1 MWWVS
6 AQTHRK
12 DRRVVDNMIWYPKWP
27 ENICLVIVF
36 CVWDQ
41 INIHGFVSSHQM
53 SPPSV
58 QIFLIVSDTC
68 IFLCTEL
75 TVGRPCAWTRPV
87 ATLSECYSLTRHD
100 GQTDGR
106 TSRFVI
112 MSATTR
118 RDDCLDM
125 IRLFADRQNNGL
137 IAALIT
143 TLQTT
148 VPADGIDRRQTDS
161 QPPIAARCY
170 A

>member
-1 MWWVS
+1 MGQCADAS
-6 AQTHRK
+6 QRPTSRRQHDLIPKMTRK
-12 DRRVVDNMIWYPKWP
+12 Y
-27 ENICLVIVF
+27 L
-36 CVWDQ
+36 
-41 INIHGFVSSHQM
+41 SSHCVLCMRPNQHSRFRFQ
-53 SPPSV
+53 SPDV
-58 QIFLIVSDTC
+58 AAVCADFFDRLGC